1 MKQMRQYGM
10 AIVGG
15 LLYAIAINL
24 FIVPLGLYS
33 CGLMGIAQ
41 LIRSVLLNILHL
53 PLPTS
58 FDIAGLF
65 NFALNIPLFLLAY
78 KSISRRFV
86 VLTLLCVLAQ
96 TLGTMFIPIPTTP
109 ILSDVLSSCL
119 VGGVIGG
126 YGIGMAL
133 RGSGSGGGLDILGV
147 YFLQKKGISV
157 GSVSIAINAAVF
169 ICCALLFDVSTAL
182 YSILFTV
189 VFSLVLDKWH
199 YQNINMSVMIFTKNV
214 ELQKIIMTELR
225 RGVTYWDGAGA
236 YTDAKTRILMCVIN
250 KYEAFEIRKII
261 AQHDPNAFVIFNEG
275 NSVAGNFEKRI

>member
-1 MKQMRQYGM
+1 MKQLRPYAM
-10 AIVGG
+10 ALVGG
-15 LLYAIAINL
+15 FFYAIAINL

-41 LIRSVLLNILHL
+41 LIRSVLADILHL
-53 PLPTS
+53 PLPS
-58 FDIAGLF
+58 GFDIAGLF
-65 NFALNIPLFLLAY
+65 NLALNIPLFLLAY

-86 VLTLLCVLAQ
+86 VLTLLSVLAQ

-109 ILSDVLSSCL
+109 ILNDVLASCL

-126 YGIGMAL
+126 YGIGMTL
-133 RGSGSGGGLDILGV
+133 RGGGSGGGLDILGV

-169 ICCALLFDVSTAL
+169 ICCAILFDVSTAL

-199 YQNINMSVMIFTKNV
+199 YQNINMSVMIFTKNID
-214 ELQKIIMTELR
+214 LQKIIMTELR
-225 RGVTYWDGAGA
+225 RGDTYWDGAGA

-275 NSVAGNFEKRI
+275 NSIAGNFEKRI

>member
-1 MKQMRQYGM
+1 MKDTRRYLM
-10 AIVGG
+10 AVIGG
-15 LLYAIAINL
+15 LLYAAAINL

-33 CGLMGIAQ
+33 CGIMGIAQ
-41 LIRSVLLNILHL
+41 LIRSVLQDIVMV
-53 PLPTS
+53 PLPTG
-58 FDIAGLF
+58 FDIAGLI
-65 NFALNIPLFLLAY
+65 NLALNIPLFLLAY

-96 TLGTMFIPIPTTP
+96 TFGTTFIPIPTEP
-109 ILSDVLSSCL
+109 ILGDVLASCL

-147 YFLQKKGISV
+147 YFMQKKGISV
-157 GSVSIAINAAVF
+157 GSLSMAINAAVF
-169 ICCALLFDVSTAL
+169 ICCALLFDVSVAL

-199 YQNINMSVMIFTKNV
+199 YQNINMTAMIFTRNKD
-214 ELQKIIMTELR
+214 LQKVILSELR

-236 YTDAKTRILMCVIN
+236 YTDEQTRILMTVIN
-250 KYEAFEIRKII
+250 KYEAVEIRKII
-261 AQHDPNAFVIFNEG
+261 KTHDPNAFVIFSEG
-275 NSVAGNFEKRI
+275 NTISGNFEKRI

>member
-1 MKQMRQYGM
+1 MKQLRPYGM
-10 AIVGG
+10 ALIGG
-15 LLYAIAINL
+15 LFYAIAINL

-41 LIRSVLLNILHL
+41 LIRSVLLDILHL
-53 PLPTS
+53 PLPS
-58 FDIAGLF
+58 GFDIAGLF

-86 VLTLLCVLAQ
+86 VLTLLSVLAQ
-96 TLGTMFIPIPTTP
+96 TLGTMFIPIPTAP
-109 ILSDVLSSCL
+109 ILNDVLASCL

-126 YGIGMAL
+126 YGIGMTL
-133 RGSGSGGGLDILGV
+133 RGGGLDILGV

>member
-1 MKQMRQYGM
+1 MDGLLQRRKEECRCSGGGRADRLYGIRGRY
-10 AIVGG
+10 IVGG
-15 LLYAIAINL
+15 
-24 FIVPLGLYS
+24 
-33 CGLMGIAQ
+33 
-41 LIRSVLLNILHL
+41 
-53 PLPTS
+53 
-58 FDIAGLF
+58 
-65 NFALNIPLFLLAY
+65 
-78 KSISRRFV
+78 
-86 VLTLLCVLAQ
+86 
-96 TLGTMFIPIPTTP
+96 
-109 ILSDVLSSCL
+109 
-119 VGGVIGG
+119 
-126 YGIGMAL
+126 
-133 RGSGSGGGLDILGV
+133 GSGGGLDILGV

-199 YQNINMSVMIFTKNV
+199 YQNINMSVMIFTKNID
-214 ELQKIIMTELR
+214 LQKIIMTELR

-275 NSVAGNFEKRI
+275 NSIAGNFEKRI

>member
-1 MKQMRQYGM
+1 MKQLRPYGM
-10 AIVGG
+10 ALIGG
-15 LLYAIAINL
+15 LFYAIAINL

-41 LIRSVLLNILHL
+41 LIRSVLLDILHL
-53 PLPTS
+53 PLPS
-58 FDIAGLF
+58 GFDIAGLF

-86 VLTLLCVLAQ
+86 VLTLLSVLAQ
-96 TLGTMFIPIPTTP
+96 TLGTMFIPIPTAP
-109 ILSDVLSSCL
+109 ILNDVLASCL

-126 YGIGMAL
+126 YGIGMTL
-133 RGSGSGGGLDILGV
+133 RGGGSGGGLDILGV
-147 YFLQKKGISV
+147 YLLQKKGISV

>member
-1 MKQMRQYGM
+1 MKQAKQYGM

-15 LLYAIAINL
+15 LFYAIAINL

-41 LIRSVLLNILHL
+41 LIRSILLEILHL
-53 PLPTS
+53 PLPS
-58 FDIAGLF
+58 QFDIAGLF
-65 NFALNIPLFLLAY
+65 NLLLNIPLFLLAY

-96 TLGTMFIPIPTTP
+96 TLGTTFIPIPSTP
-109 ILSDVLSSCL
+109 IVSDVLTSCL
-119 VGGVIGG
+119 IGGVIGG

-133 RGSGSGGGLDILGV
+133 RGGGSGGGLDILGV

-157 GSVSIAINAAVF
+157 GSVSMIINAMVF
-169 ICCALLFDVSTAL
+169 LCCAILFDVPTAI

-199 YQNINMSVMIFTKNV
+199 YQNINMSVMIFTKNL
-214 ELQKIIMTELR
+214 ELQKHIMHELR

-236 YTDAKTRILMCVIN
+236 YTDAHTRILMCVIN
-250 KYEAFEIRKII
+250 KYEAYEIRKII
-261 AQHDPNAFVIFNEG
+261 AQHDPNAFVIFSEG
-275 NSVAGNFEKRI
+275 NSIAGNFEKRI